1 MNCLWCHEEIIPEIT
16 WSNLFQPVSQI
27 PFCTECERE
36 LKGLEGPQCQRCGR
50 LTSEKLCADCRSWG
64 NGTTDLLEFNHS
76 IFTYNKMMQ
85 DIITKWK
92 YRGDYILGNI
102 FKSYV
107 IEAFKIRF
115 AFLEKDFVAI
125 PIPLSEERMK
135 ERGFNQA
142 QVLAEFLPVQHADI
156 LTRKHGIKQSKRTR
170 MERISAEN
178 PFFIGQHINNP
189 VILVDDIYTTGTTLR
204 HAARLLKEHGCPEIY
219 AFTLIRG

>member
-1 MNCLWCHEEIIPEIT
+1 M
-16 WSNLFQPVSQI
+16 
-27 PFCTECERE
+27 
-36 LKGLEGPQCQRCGR
+36 
-50 LTSEKLCADCRSWG
+50 TSEKLCADCRSWG